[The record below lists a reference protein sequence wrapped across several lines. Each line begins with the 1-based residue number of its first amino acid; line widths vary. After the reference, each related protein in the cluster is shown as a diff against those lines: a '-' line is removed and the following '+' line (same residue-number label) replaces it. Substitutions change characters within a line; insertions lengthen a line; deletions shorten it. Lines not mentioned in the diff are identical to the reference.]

1 MLNKK
6 SFRYILA
13 TLIILLAVCTV
24 LYPVATVSAGSNGQQ
39 IYFSCSSGIQGVSV
53 ADYVY
58 IKGKNQYNQDATWQ
72 GNAYWKQD
80 KWSTFI
86 FTKGYWWQGTVRIYW
101 WNARTNSWNS
111 GKYYNIPTSQQSD
124 VVYLDCRP

>member
-13 TLIILLAVCTV
+13 TLIILLAVSTV
-24 LYPVATVSAGSNGQQ
+24 FYPVTTAFAGSKGQQ

-58 IKGKNQYNQDATWQ
+58 VRGKNQYNQDKTWS
-72 GNAYWKQD
+72 GSAYWKQD
-80 KWSTFI
+80 KWSTFVY
-86 FTKGYWWQGTVRIYW
+86 TKDYWWQGSVRVYW
-101 WNARTNSWNS
+101 WSARTNSWNS
-111 GKYYNIPTSQQSD
+111 GSYYIQPSQQSD
-124 VVYLDCRP
+124 VVFLDCRP